1 MAQSRVVADRYH
13 LRREVGQGG
22 TGVVYEAWDRELER
36 RVAVKVLHERVGMSA
51 AEEAG
56 RLRREVRALGRVN
69 HPAVVSLYDA
79 GITEQRPYL
88 VMEWLDGLDLARLRA
103 ALGWRLRDLAAALTL
118 PLVEGLR
125 AIHEAGVLHR
135 DIKPSNIR
143 VTHAGRVVL
152 CDLGLA
158 RISGDTS
165 LTRSGVIVGTP
176 RYMAPEMI
184 RGEAPTPASD
194 YYALGLCL
202 REVLTDQ
209 QVFAEHENAA
219 TLLWTAVNE
228 GVEPVDAPSLA
239 GSVPGGLVDLVNG
252 WCARDPA
259 QRPTATDAALEVLT
273 AEAPVR
279 SLGGL
284 IAMVEDDGEPLA
296 LEIPGSLDGPLVPGG
311 SSPDPQPAP
320 ADARRDRTL
329 SGSFPAPSSMLS
341 LGDVTQALV
350 LHRITPRNAV
360 SRLREAVGMVQR
372 GEHREALDLLATI
385 GTVGA
390 ERLGPGDPTTLTARF
405 WHAVCLA
412 RLGSG
417 EEALALLATVNA
429 HTEPV
434 TPPDDGEPAPASGS
448 APAPA
453 PEENEKGDPE

>member
-1 MAQSRVVADRYH
+1 MVRGEVLADRYH
-13 LRREVGQGG
+13 LRRAVGQGG
-22 TGVVYEAWDRELER
+22 TGVVYEAWDRALER

-51 AEEAG
+51 AEAAG
-56 RLRREVRALGRVN
+56 RLLREVRALGRVN

-79 GITEQRPYL
+79 GITDERPYL
-88 VMEWLDGLDLARLRA
+88 VMEWLDGFDLAQLRA
-103 ALGWRLRDLAAALTL
+103 ALGGRLRDLAAALTL

-125 AIHEAGVLHR
+125 AIHQAGVLHR

-165 LTRSGVIVGTP
+165 LTRTGQLTGTP
-176 RYMAPEMI
+176 RYLAPEMI
-184 RGEAPTPASD
+184 RGEPPTPASD
-194 YYALGLCL
+194 YYGLGLCL
-202 REVLTDQ
+202 REVLTDR
-209 QVFAEHENAA
+209 QVFAEHEGVAVMM
-219 TLLWTAVNE
+219 WKAVNE
-228 GVEPVDAPSLA
+228 GVEPIDAASLA
-239 GSVPGGLVDLVNG
+239 GIVPGKLVDLVNG

-259 QRPTATDAALEVLT
+259 QRPIATDAILEGLT
-273 AEAPVR
+273 AEAPDR

-284 IAMVEDDGEPLA
+284 IAMVEDDAEPLA
-296 LEIPGSLDGPLVPGG
+296 LEIPGNLDDPLVPGG

-320 ADARRDRTL
+320 PDARRDRTL
-329 SGSFPAPSSMLS
+329 TGSFPASSSMLS

-405 WHAVCLA
+405 WQAVCLA

-429 HTEPV
+429 HTEPA
-434 TPPDDGEPAPASGS
+434 TPPDDGEPT
-448 APAPA
+448 PAPESA
-453 PEENEKGDPE
+453 SASEENEKGEPV